1 LPFLTTP
8 SLWLT
13 FNENQRQPLI
23 IFDPMKK
30 TLFHLIALLASLAG
44 TTAQAQSLPK
54 DSLYFVHLKDGST
67 IYSNKVKL
75 VNSLKGKYLLL
86 DSNKRI
92 PLSQALDF
100 KGWQGTFAIGHPGGQ
115 YDAYRLQNEG
125 RRISLYSQCYYE
137 TDTYFASTSPDGPTF
152 PTTIT
157 TQRKALYFRKGEDGD
172 IQPLSYQNLKVA
184 MADNPA
190 SIQQL
195 QVARTNIY
203 LGVGL
208 LAGGVALT
216 VAGVIHTVQENN
228 NAQAAFKTA
237 SANWYQQSMQNP
249 NTPLPS
255 LPPHYGPS
263 ALTYIGG
270 IACLSAII
278 PLANS
283 GKHAQKAL
291 DIYNGID

>member
-1 LPFLTTP
+1 
-8 SLWLT
+8 
-13 FNENQRQPLI
+13 
-23 IFDPMKK
+23 MKK
-30 TLFHLIALLASLAG
+30 TLFLLLLVLVSSAG
-44 TTAQAQSLPK
+44 IKTQAQSLPK
-54 DSLYFVHLKDGST
+54 DSLYYVHLQDGST

-137 TDTYFASTSPDGPTF
+137 TDTYFGSTTPDGTTF

-157 TQRKALYFRKGEDGD
+157 TQRKALFFRKGEGAD
-172 IQPLSYQNLKVA
+172 IQPLTYNNLKVA

-195 QVARTNIY
+195 KVAKTNIY
-203 LGVGL
+203 LSVGL

-216 VAGVIHTVQENN
+216 VAGIIHTAQENN

-237 SANWYQQSMQNP
+237 SANWFQQSMQNP

-263 ALTYIGG
+263 ALVYIGG
-270 IACLSAII
+270 LSCLSAII
-278 PLANS
+278 PLATS
-283 GKHAQKAL
+283 GKHVQRAL